1 LEPEE
6 EILANLRNVHG
17 VFRLKLNVG
26 QFVKDAFMKLWPQ
39 PMTVLMTDVTAPDS
53 PVDLFVILD
62 DGSLIPARVRQ
73 LSGDSSRPIDAGKCV
88 CVVLRLQDMREE
100 TLTST
105 VIVVREL
112 EFAQR
117 VWRATFFAGPSYISH
132 RVSKVPFYIAI
143 CVGVLTVVLNG
154 SE

>member
-1 LEPEE
+1 LETEE
-6 EILANLRNVHG
+6 ETIGNLQNVHG
-17 VFRLKLNVG
+17 VFRLKLNIG
-26 QFVKDAFMKLWPQ
+26 QFVKDAFMKLSPQ

-132 RVSKVPFYIAI
+132 RVSRVPFYIAI
-143 CVGVLTVVLNG
+143 CVGVLTLVLNG